1 MLVPVPL
8 WFAFFTEYNYGGE
21 YFAVIATTVY
31 LLLKV
36 IVTNSFLH
44 CMSHVLKITQHPEC
58 KVQSC
63 KGCTD
68 SQIKVLPEVLLPC
81 QKVHLINEV
90 IGRLVNFCDLL

>member
-36 IVTNSFLH
+36 RIDLDQLN
-44 CMSHVLKITQHPEC
+44 
-58 KVQSC
+58 
-63 KGCTD
+63 
-68 SQIKVLPEVLLPC
+68 EVLHIPACIEAWLENRNMISEIFQIPDKIC
-81 QKVHLINEV
+81 W
-90 IGRLVNFCDLL
+90 